1 VVWALQEAR
10 SIECPVQEEVVNEL
24 TERKDSYL
32 RIMEKIPTQGYLGLA
47 LGSIA
52 ASAVLRLAGK
62 KEAALFVGQWPPT
75 FLLFALAHKLLQPS
89 QEHGSL
95 TTREAVRQ
103 ASQMASGDP
112 PPSASSLSPQTPPHQ
127 VYGQRS

>member
-1 VVWALQEAR
+1 M
-10 SIECPVQEEVVNEL
+10 NEL

-32 RIMEKIPTQGYLGLA
+32 RMMEKIPTLGYFGLA

-89 QEHGSL
+89 QEHGAL
-95 TTREAVRQ
+95 TTREAVRA
-103 ASQMASGDP
+103 ASQMVGENP
-112 PPSASSLSPQTPPHQ
+112 PTSTTPPAP
-127 VYGQRS
+127 

>member
-1 VVWALQEAR
+1 MPMKEATM
-10 SIECPVQEEVVNEL
+10 NDL
-24 TERKDSYL
+24 TGRKDSYL
-32 RIMEKIPTQGYLGLA
+32 RFMERIPTQGYLGLA

-89 QEHGSL
+89 QEHGIR
-95 TTREAVRQ
+95 TTREAVRA
-103 ASQMASGDP
+103 ASQMAGEP
-112 PPSASSLSPQTPPHQ
+112 PPSSSMSPAP
-127 VYGQRS
+127 

>member
-1 VVWALQEAR
+1 M
-10 SIECPVQEEVVNEL
+10 NDL

-32 RIMEKIPTQGYLGLA
+32 RMMEKIPTQGYLSLA

-89 QEHGSL
+89 QEHGYPA
-95 TTREAVRQ
+95 TREAVRQ
-103 ASQMASGDP
+103 AGQVASENL
-112 PPSASSLSPQTPPHQ
+112 PPSAVPPSP
-127 VYGQRS
+127 

>member
-1 VVWALQEAR
+1 M
-10 SIECPVQEEVVNEL
+10 NEL

-32 RIMEKIPTQGYLGLA
+32 RLMEKIPTQGYLGLA

-52 ASAVLRLAGK
+52 ASALFRLAGK

-95 TTREAVRQ
+95 TTREAVRE
-103 ASQMASGDP
+103 ASHLASEN
-112 PPSASSLSPQTPPHQ
+112 PPSSSLPPSP
-127 VYGQRS
+127 